1 MILELGWSQPCD
13 VWSIGCILF
22 ELYQVGGLVTAAL
35 QQHCSTLLSEQDLSF
50 VSERE
55 LSCHLQVSFF
65 VLTHTNDWG
74 TKNSILHFMLPSQ
87 IIVDV
92 CHDPCS
98 QAAADTQYAVSRAIT
113 AFTGL
118 NPLVRGT
125 TLTRPQCSYGRVAVF
140 APHSEH
146 FCRGFSPGDQW
157 TKGEGSH
164 TCGSNILIWPD
175 RG

>member
-1 MILELGWSQPCD
+1 MQPPEVILELGWSQPCD

-55 LSCHLQVSFF
+55 LSCHLQVSYF

-92 CHDPCS
+92 CHDPCRLQQIRS
-98 QAAADTQYAVSRAIT
+98 MQCREQ
-113 AFTGL
+113 L
-118 NPLVRGT
+118 LLLLV
-125 TLTRPQCSYGRVAVF
+125 
-140 APHSEH
+140 
-146 FCRGFSPGDQW
+146 
-157 TKGEGSH
+157 
-164 TCGSNILIWPD
+164 
-175 RG
+175 

>member
-1 MILELGWSQPCD
+1 MVSSL
-13 VWSIGCILF
+13 
-22 ELYQVGGLVTAAL
+22 
-35 QQHCSTLLSEQDLSF
+35 QHCSNTAAHCSVSRTYLLSARESF
-50 VSERE
+50 HATSKFLILCSPTQIIGERKK
-55 LSCHLQVSFF
+55 LC
-65 VLTHTNDWG
+65 
-74 TKNSILHFMLPSQ
+74 SILHFKLPSQ
-87 IIVDV
+87 IIADM

-146 FCRGFSPGDQW
+146 FCRGFSPGDQR